1 MKARRRYETFSGTIP
16 FGWPPDVLYVVSQT
30 NGMVR
35 ALRLT
40 DGATLW
46 ERDAKLVDG
55 IWPVE
60 KGLLVLRTPY
70 DDASGQ
76 KGQTRLELWH

>member
-1 MKARRRYETFSGTIP
+1 
-16 FGWPPDVLYVVSQT
+16 
-30 NGMVR
+30 
-35 ALRLT
+35 LRLT

-70 DDASGQ
+70 DDVSGQ